1 MSSIGMS
8 LGVCRVR
15 DRPAIWHVCDE
26 VWTPTGRRQHSGSDG
41 GEASMDATIR
51 TRTSELD
58 ELRRRRAELRETMTA
73 LERSICA
80 PAADQPGPWIERTRV
95 AAGDLAAE
103 FVDHITVTEG
113 PDGLHQA
120 ILAGDLRLANAVQAL
135 TDDHAALTEE
145 IQSLIR
151 RLDAGRS
158 TPTPDTAAI
167 TEHAVALLAHL
178 TKHRQQ
184 GADLIYEA
192 YQTDLGG
199 GD

>member
-1 MSSIGMS
+1 
-8 LGVCRVR
+8 
-15 DRPAIWHVCDE
+15 
-26 VWTPTGRRQHSGSDG
+26 
-41 GEASMDATIR
+41 MDATIR
-51 TRTSELD
+51 TRTGDLD

-73 LERSICA
+73 LERAICA
-80 PAADQPGPWIERTRV
+80 PSDDQPGAWIEQARL

-120 ILAGDLRLANAVQAL
+120 ILAGDLRLANPVQAL
-135 TDDHAALTEE
+135 TDDHAALTDE
-145 IQSLIR
+145 IQALIR
-151 RLDAGRS
+151 RIDAGRS
-158 TPTPDTAAI
+158 TPSPDIAAI
-167 TEHAVALLAHL
+167 TEHAVALLGHL
-178 TKHRQQ
+178 ARHRQQ